1 MPMIADALRFIT
13 GNRKTNLDYDG
24 AATNDRRFMPTTRLK
39 STDQLLTKTKR
50 KRLTN
55 AARDLQ
61 RNFAVAAWAI
71 RRHLDYVSR
80 FSFEPKTG
88 DKGLD
93 ADLRALMEWFSRP
106 YNCDVSGRHNLAQLI
121 RMAEERRTIDGD
133 VFFVKLS
140 NGQLQAIE
148 SDRVRDPEKIVND
161 EQWVHGIRVN
171 AGGRSK
177 RLAVWRRDG
186 QGGYDF
192 ERTVGFNNVYH
203 LGYYQ
208 RFDQVRGISPLA
220 PAINSLRDLY
230 ENFDYALAKMKISQM
245 FGLVVTREAAGGFGE
260 YTKTDDAGYKVDMGK
275 GPVLLDM
282 DPGDSAEIIESK
294 TPSTEFQHFTQAM
307 TSLSLKALDIPYSLY
322 DEGYTNFFGS
332 RSAFIHYEKACKAKQ
347 AQLSELLDH
356 ITGWRMKLFI
366 ADGTLKLP
374 SGLTLGQLNW
384 EWVADGTPWW
394 NPLQEINAD
403 IAAINNGLKTR
414 SMVVRERHGKEFRD
428 VVDQLSDEQKYM
440 AEAGII
446 VDIAGVPLDADQA
459 GEEIQRQ
466 AIEIVD
472 REEEL

>member
-1 MPMIADALRFIT
+1 
-13 GNRKTNLDYDG
+13 
-24 AATNDRRFMPTTRLK
+24 
-39 STDQLLTKTKR
+39 
-50 KRLTN
+50 
-55 AARDLQ
+55 
-61 RNFAVAAWAI
+61 
-71 RRHLDYVSR
+71 
-80 FSFEPKTG
+80 
-88 DKGLD
+88 
-93 ADLRALMEWFSRP
+93 
-106 YNCDVSGRHNLAQLI
+106 
-121 RMAEERRTIDGD
+121 
-133 VFFVKLS
+133 
-140 NGQLQAIE
+140 
-148 SDRVRDPEKIVND
+148 
-161 EQWVHGIRVN
+161 
-171 AGGRSK
+171 
-177 RLAVWRRDG
+177 
-186 QGGYDF
+186 
-192 ERTVGFNNVYH
+192 
-203 LGYYQ
+203 
-208 RFDQVRGISPLA
+208 
-220 PAINSLRDLY
+220 
-230 ENFDYALAKMKISQM
+230 MKISQM

-260 YTKTDDAGYKVDMGK
+260 YTKTDEAGYKVDMGK

-307 TSLSLKALDIPYSLY
+307 TSLSLKALDIPYSFY